1 MAALEDAFNALMKE
15 ITASAERLS
24 ETNLNEMDRAAALRN
39 LAAGWRH
46 LRGGAQPGG
55 ATVEK

>member
-1 MAALEDAFNALMKE
+1 MAVHEDAFNALMKE
-15 ITASAERLS
+15 IKASAERLPEAS
-24 ETNLNEMDRAAALRN
+24 LNETDRAAALRN
-39 LAAGWRH
+39 LAAAYRH